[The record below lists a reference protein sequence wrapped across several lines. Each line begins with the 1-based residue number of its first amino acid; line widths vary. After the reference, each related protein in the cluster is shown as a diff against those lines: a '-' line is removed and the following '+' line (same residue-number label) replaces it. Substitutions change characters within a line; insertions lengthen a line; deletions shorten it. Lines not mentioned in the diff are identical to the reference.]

1 MQKILV
7 SSCLHG
13 EIVRF
18 DARDVACGDT
28 HFERWRNEGRLVH
41 ICPEVIGGLNVPR
54 PRARL
59 TEGRVVADDGSS
71 DGLDVTAEYERGAK
85 AALSLARK
93 YQIRI
98 AILKQDSPSCGTRF
112 IFSPDFKRKIL
123 GEGLTAKLLRENG
136 ISVFG
141 EDQLDDAA
149 RWIEGAER
157 G

>member
-18 DARDVACGDT
+18 DAHDVACGAS
-28 HFERWRNEGRLVH
+28 HFERWREEGRLVH
-41 ICPEVIGGLNVPR
+41 ICPEVIGGLSVPR

-59 TEGRVVADDGSS
+59 IGDQVVADDGSA
-71 DGLDVTAEYERGAK
+71 DGLDVTAEYERGAQ

-93 YQIRI
+93 YNVRI
-98 AILKQDSPSCGTRF
+98 AILKQDSPSCGSRF
-112 IFSPDFKRKIL
+112 IFSPDFKSKIP

-136 ISVFG
+136 IAVFG
-141 EDQLDDAA
+141 EDQLDEAA
-149 RWIEGAER
+149 RWLEADER
-157 G
+157 T